1 MKKFFL
7 CLFIVQTL
15 IWNNNVLANG
25 QLKLAENHPDVSGE
39 LFEMVG
45 LINACNHSKVE
56 ERMHP
61 QAFEFAMKKSNSFK
75 ELVEVVQEF
84 EGIIDF
90 ENLEKEASED
100 WGEFGCLIVLGFY
113 RGILAAEAANF

>member
-1 MKKFFL
+1 MKKFL
-7 CLFIVQTL
+7 LVIIIVQSL

-25 QLKLAENHPDVSGE
+25 QLNLADNYPDVSEE

-45 LINACNHSKVE
+45 LINACNHSKVKE
-56 ERMHP
+56 KMHP
-61 QAFEFAMKKSNSFK
+61 QAYEFAMKKSNTFK

-84 EGIIDF
+84 EGITDF
-90 ENLEKEASED
+90 EYLEKKASED

-113 RGILAAEAANF
+113 RGILAAEAADF